1 MHKQL
6 FNNLILKYS
15 IERLGMHTIY
25 KLFAQKPM
33 LINGLLYYN
42 LITKEQ
48 SIDKKLT
55 DEIYNDFQLYWLE
68 IKNKV

>member
-1 MHKQL
+1 
-6 FNNLILKYS
+6 
-15 IERLGMHTIY
+15 MHTIY

-48 SIDKKLT
+48 SLDKKLT
-55 DEIYNDFQLYWLE
+55 DEIYNDFQPYTF
-68 IKNKV
+68 I